1 MLRLAQQIEPL
12 RPKLRR
18 GHLIRFHIM
27 TGIGK
32 FSGNGV
38 YLSSTVLLYA
48 DNLNIYLKCLFLCPG
63 VL

>member
-1 MLRLAQQIEPL
+1 MLHLAQQIEL
-12 RPKLRR
+12 L
-18 GHLIRFHIM
+18 GV
-27 TGIGK
+27 GK

-38 YLSSTVLLYA
+38 YLCSTVLLYA